1 MKTILLG
8 LMLSLN
14 LCMQAETATGYKNPV
29 IPGFHPDPSV
39 VNVGD
44 DFYLV
49 NSSFNYFP
57 GVPIY
62 HSKDLVNWKQI
73 GHVLD
78 RESQLDLTGA
88 NEWGGIYAPTIR
100 YNDGVFYMI
109 TTNVTGKGNFLVH
122 TTDPAKGWSEPVW
135 LKQGG
140 IDPSLYFEDG
150 KCYMVSNPD
159 VGIWLCEIDPITGKQ
174 LTESR
179 RIWDGTGG
187 RHPEAPHIYKKDGWY
202 YLLIAE
208 GGTELGHSVTIAR
221 SRTIDGPYTPNP
233 ANPILCHFNKEAQS
247 NPIQGTGHAD
257 IVQAPDGS
265 WWLVCLAF
273 RQQNGA
279 HHLLGRETYLA
290 PVRWDENAWPVVNG
304 NGTISLDM
312 NVPTL
317 PLHPIKPIPAR
328 DEFTSEN
335 PSHEWVWIRNPE
347 MNNYEHGN
355 GRLTIKG
362 TPVTLDSYQESPS
375 ALLRRQEHIS
385 FRAATDVMLANASK
399 GAEAGISVYANG
411 NSHYDL
417 FVTRTADGK
426 DAIELRYRLNEL
438 NHIEKIIPLDS
449 SGKQVVLS
457 IEGSPSRYT
466 FSYSTDGGKKFTPI
480 SSMNTRYLS
489 TECAGGFTGTFI
501 ALYTTAPD
509 GKATGVFDY
518 FDYQPL

>member
-1 MKTILLG
+1 M
-8 LMLSLN
+8 
-14 LCMQAETATGYKNPV
+14 
-29 IPGFHPDPSV
+29 
-39 VNVGD
+39 
-44 DFYLV
+44 
-49 NSSFNYFP
+49 
-57 GVPIY
+57 
-62 HSKDLVNWKQI
+62 
-73 GHVLD
+73 
-78 RESQLDLTGA
+78 
-88 NEWGGIYAPTIR
+88 
-100 YNDGVFYMI
+100 
-109 TTNVTGKGNFLVH
+109 
-122 TTDPAKGWSEPVW
+122 
-135 LKQGG
+135 
-140 IDPSLYFEDG
+140 
-150 KCYMVSNPD
+150 
-159 VGIWLCEIDPITGKQ
+159 
-174 LTESR
+174 
-179 RIWDGTGG
+179 
-187 RHPEAPHIYKKDGWY
+187 
-202 YLLIAE
+202 
-208 GGTELGHSVTIAR
+208 
-221 SRTIDGPYTPNP
+221 
-233 ANPILCHFNKEAQS
+233 
-247 NPIQGTGHAD
+247 
-257 IVQAPDGS
+257 
-265 WWLVCLAF
+265 CLAF

-466 FSYSTDGGKKFTPI
+466 FSYSTDGGKKFTTI